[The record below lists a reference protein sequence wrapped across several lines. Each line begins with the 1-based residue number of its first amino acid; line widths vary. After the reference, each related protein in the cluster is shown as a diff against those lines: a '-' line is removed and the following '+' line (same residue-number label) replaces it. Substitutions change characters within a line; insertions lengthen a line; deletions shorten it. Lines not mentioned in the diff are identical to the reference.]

1 MGALRALIE
10 LSEGDL
16 AALTERMRM
25 VRKVGM
31 LGAEEPPG
39 RRRGTSFVVALQSFP
54 INNIVY
60 IGHGKGLKL
69 LLEQTTACTD

>member
-16 AALTERMRM
+16 AALTERLRV

-31 LGAEEPPG
+31 LGAEEPLG
-39 RRRGTSFVVALQSFP
+39 RRRGTSVLVALQSFP
-54 INNIVY
+54 IY